1 MTPTLMK
8 LSTKALL
15 SVTSNFQGTT
25 DVNRNGRTLHLI
37 NIFTTLEN
45 RDSRTVP
52 LSRMKLLNQNVLWQ
66 QGQIEKR
73 EKKKIIYK
81 MWKKYNKLF
90 LH

>member
-52 LSRMKLLNQNVLWQ
+52 LSRMKLLNQNVLWR
-66 QGQIEKR
+66 QGKI
-73 EKKKIIYK
+73 EKKKKENY
-81 MWKKYNKLF
+81 L
-90 LH
+90 